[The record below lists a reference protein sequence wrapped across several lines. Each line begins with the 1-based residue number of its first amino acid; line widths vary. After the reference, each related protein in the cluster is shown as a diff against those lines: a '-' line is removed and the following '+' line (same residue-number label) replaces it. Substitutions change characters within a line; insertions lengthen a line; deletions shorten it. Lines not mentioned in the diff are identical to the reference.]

1 LQLLEKVHITYNP
14 DKESKR
20 LPCQMIMTLCTKLGE
35 CFHGIRRGIRD
46 LRIALLRWM
55 EGMESITA
63 NSLAASVENFLPS
76 TQ

>member
-1 LQLLEKVHITYNP
+1 
-14 DKESKR
+14 
-20 LPCQMIMTLCTKLGE
+20 MIMTLCTKLGE

-63 NSLAASVENFLPS
+63 DSLAASVENFLPS